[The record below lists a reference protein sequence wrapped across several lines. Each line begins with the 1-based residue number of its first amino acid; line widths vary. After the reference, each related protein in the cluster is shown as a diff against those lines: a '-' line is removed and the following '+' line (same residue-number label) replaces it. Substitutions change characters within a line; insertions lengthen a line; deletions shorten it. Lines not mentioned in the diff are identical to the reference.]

1 MTPQRSGDSLGREC
15 EKWTPCFPPRD
26 LAPKDRNGA
35 SDPFVRVRYNGRT
48 QETSVRGLSGAGS
61 PHQLGAQAGTVVS
74 QKRFKKGR
82 VTLGHSRSRL
92 FCHQPLQ
99 PQLPLTPGLLAQDSR
114 RGVQLHRPIAPPAL
128 FSPRKEPGWWAQPW
142 GGPGVEAWFLS
153 AVGCYLCAVWPWTST
168 SPTLGL
174 HSPLEK

>member
-1 MTPQRSGDSLGREC
+1 MRSGRPASLPGT
-15 EKWTPCFPPRD
+15 WPPRTGTVH
-26 LAPKDRNGA
+26 LT
-35 SDPFVRVRYNGRT
+35 PFVRVRYNGRT